1 MPRAVIDAIL
11 ILFGVTLMAGA
22 MSVGGPALD
31 EFDALKDA
39 QEAAA
44 KRERFERAAQQSC
57 GENAAWVE
65 LANGAVACHTK
76 HGFKTHVVQV
86 TL

>member
-22 MSVGGPALD
+22 MSVGGPALN
-31 EFDALKDA
+31 EYDALKDA

-65 LANGAVACHTK
+65 LPDGQTQCKTK
-76 HGFKTHVVQV
+76 HGRNTIKV

>member
-11 ILFGVTLMAGA
+11 VLFAVVALAGA

-39 QEAAA
+39 QQSAA
-44 KRERFERAAQQSC
+44 RRDRFERAAQAMC
-57 GENAAWVE
+57 GENAGWRE
-65 LANGAVACHTK
+65 LDDGRVACFTK
-76 HGFKTHVVQV
+76 RGHKTMVAEVS
-86 TL
+86 L

>member
-11 ILFGVTLMAGA
+11 VLFGVTLMAGA
-22 MSVGGPALD
+22 MSVGGPAID
-31 EFDALKDA
+31 EYDALRDA

-44 KRERFERAAQQSC
+44 KRERFERGAQRSC
-57 GENAAWVE
+57 GENSAWSE
-65 LANGAVACHTK
+65 LPTGEVQCFTK
-76 HGFKTHVVQV
+76 RGHKTIKV

>member
-1 MPRAVIDAIL
+1 MSRGLIDAIL
-11 ILFGVTLMAGA
+11 VLFAVVAIAGA

-39 QEAAA
+39 QESAA
-44 KRERFERAAQQSC
+44 RRDRFERAAQAMC
-57 GENAAWVE
+57 GENAAWRE
-65 LANGAVACHTK
+65 LADGAVQCFTK
-76 HGFKTHVVQV
+76 RGYKTVQV

>member
-1 MPRAVIDAIL
+1 MNRVVIDGIF
-11 ILFGVTLMAGA
+11 ILFGATLMAGA
-22 MSVGGPALD
+22 MSVGGPALN
-31 EFDALKDA
+31 EYDALKDA

-44 KRERFERAAQQSC
+44 KRERFEREAQASC

-65 LANGAVACHTK
+65 LPDGQTQCKTK
-76 HGFKTHVVQV
+76 HGRNTIKV